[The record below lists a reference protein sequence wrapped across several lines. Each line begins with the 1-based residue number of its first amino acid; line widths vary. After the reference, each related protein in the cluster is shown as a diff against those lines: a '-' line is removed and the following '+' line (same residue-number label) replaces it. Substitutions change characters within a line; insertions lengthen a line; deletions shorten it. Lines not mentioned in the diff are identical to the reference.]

1 METVCDNKTSNQ
13 HHNVLCVLAH
23 SCKHNYNLGTQEQR
37 EEEQKQS
44 NSTFRP
50 QYSTGHPISEKKKS
64 TNKLKKANKQEHV
77 KAENHC

>member
-1 METVCDNKTSNQ
+1 METVCDNKTSNR

-50 QYSTGHPISEKKKS
+50 QYSTGHPISEKKNQPINLKKQ
-64 TNKLKKANKQEHV
+64 TNKNMLK
-77 KAENHC
+77 